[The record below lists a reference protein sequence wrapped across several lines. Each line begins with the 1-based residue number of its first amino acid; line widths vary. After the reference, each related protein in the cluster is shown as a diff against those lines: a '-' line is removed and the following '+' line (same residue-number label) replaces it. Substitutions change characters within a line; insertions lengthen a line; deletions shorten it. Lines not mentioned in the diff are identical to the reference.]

1 VLDSKTGPGRR
12 VYFED
17 PYYDYGYGDPCRNKE
32 RPELLGVIEEFVPRT
47 VASNV
52 HTKIYGLESSRWSDK
67 PTIFIELNYPYGTT
81 EEESLEFTKDT
92 LRAISKH
99 LAEVYGKYSVFADG
113 FRDNEGN
120 KI

>member
-67 PTIFIELNYPYGTT
+67 PTIFIEFSYPYGTT
-81 EEESLEFTKDT
+81 EEESLELTKDT

-99 LAEVYGKYSVFADG
+99 LAEVYGKHSVFADG